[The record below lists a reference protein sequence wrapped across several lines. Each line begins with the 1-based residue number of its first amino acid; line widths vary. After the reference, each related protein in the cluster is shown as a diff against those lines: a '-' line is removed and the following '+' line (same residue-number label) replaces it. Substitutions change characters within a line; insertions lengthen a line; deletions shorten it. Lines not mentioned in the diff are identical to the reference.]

1 MGDYKARLSEQFAK
15 GRSLEESIM
24 NDIGG
29 LRYDS

>member
-1 MGDYKARLSEQFAK
+1 MGDYKARLSERFVK
-15 GRSLEESIM
+15 GRSLEERIM